1 MRETDRVEQILNDLV
16 DHGADLEAHPVD
28 FKGMTASI
36 LNALITQPFDSTRA
50 LPELD
55 PLAAKETLAIANV
68 AFNPEELRKMTA
80 ELLACDLAVSAKDAP
95 KQSTGSLVG
104 VLVNARFLYDTTIID
119 PPQVAYELAFPD
131 DGPPGWIEM
140 SRDVQA
146 DGAATF
152 SCSSPVAACSRSP
165 YAEGQSNRN
174 LGSASS
180 DIGARCRVDR
190 ETILVWK
197 IMDRRTFLVTAAVLA
212 GDTKLGIS
220 SPLRRGRTI
229 ALGDDQV
236 QVVLEYGTEGL
247 FETQF
252 LVEKH
257 PLLGLRGS
265 AWTVEIDGAILRPEG
280 IVSLVHKEEGGILV
294 RSAAFRG
301 ETNATGWEL
310 RYELSGTGRITKA
323 FTLFPKRDGQLSRVS
338 LWDAEC
344 TSEPRT
350 ARTSIQDIA
359 ALYRQGE
366 RGLFASLD
374 FPYSNISTATRKTT
388 ISYPPYDLLK
398 SGGEN
403 TAPIR

>member
-1 MRETDRVEQILNDLV
+1 MRAEGWVWHPGERITTIDLSAPSTIGKAITVTVEGAGTFPDAVAVQAVRTYRERIRRVKISEKLFWGVLISLNDIKKEPHVLRETDRVEQILNDLV

-152 SCSSPVAACSRSP
+152 SVVPPWPPAPGPHTLKVKAIATWGP
-165 YAEGQSNRN
+165 HQ
-174 LGSASS
+174 
-180 DIGARCRVDR
+180 V
-190 ETILVWK
+190 ILE
-197 IMDRRTFLVTAAVLA
+197 RAV
-212 GDTKLGIS
+212 
-220 SPLRRGRTI
+220 
-229 ALGDDQV
+229 V
-236 QVVLEYGTEGL
+236 
-247 FETQF
+247 
-252 LVEKH
+252 
-257 PLLGLRGS
+257 
-265 AWTVEIDGAILRPEG
+265 WTV
-280 IVSLVHKEEGGILV
+280 K
-294 RSAAFRG
+294 
-301 ETNATGWEL
+301 
-310 RYELSGTGRITKA
+310 LS
-323 FTLFPKRDGQLSRVS
+323 
-338 LWDAEC
+338 
-344 TSEPRT
+344 
-350 ARTSIQDIA
+350 
-359 ALYRQGE
+359 
-366 RGLFASLD
+366 
-374 FPYSNISTATRKTT
+374 
-388 ISYPPYDLLK
+388 
-398 SGGEN
+398 
-403 TAPIR
+403 